1 MARTRR
7 PRTRSSSGVACGST
21 STPTRR
27 SSMGS
32 ASASRCASSSCS
44 SSSSA
49 TPIGCTIAS
58 SCWTSYGAPR
68 RTSSRAP
75 WTSTSAGCADASS
88 AMTPT
93 PSSSSPSGA
102 SATSSAPTRSSRR
115 LVLQFVLPTLA
126 ALAAALVSAIPYVAL
141 TLERHQIETLGERL
155 LAEARLAGEALP
167 WTAGAELDAACARL
181 AADLG
186 VRLTVIAADG
196 RVLGESARSSE
207 SLENH
212 ADRPEVR
219 AALANG
225 QGRAVRQSGT
235 IGVRL
240 LYTAWRQTRG
250 EGVRVVRTAL
260 PLTAVAKNVAHLR
273 RLLIGGLLA
282 AMLLG
287 LATSLVLSRRLLRRI
302 ERLEAILSGMV
313 EGVLVTDLV
322 GRVALMNERAR
333 ELLALPAG
341 HDGAGRPLVEVARQ
355 PQVSE
360 TLRALAAGSAVI
372 SRDLTLDGAERTTLQ
387 VNGARLCGPDGQPFG
402 YVLVLHDVS
411 ELRRLEVIRRD
422 FVANV
427 SHELRTPLTAMKG
440 YAETLLG
447 PAGDDRETRRRFLSV
462 IDRHSERLGRLI
474 DDLLTLSDLELGRSP
489 LRLGMV
495 AVAPAVED
503 VLQILSDPAAR
514 SGVELGAQVDPA
526 TPALEADADRFRQV
540 LINLV
545 DNAIKYTPGGG
556 RVFVRAAAARG
567 AEHEGMVEIAVEDT
581 GVGIPAQDLPLLTE
595 RFFRVDKGRSR
606 ALGGTGL
613 GLAIVKHIVQAQGG
627 ELGITSAVGRG
638 TTVRVLWPAAAP
650 ARPAAEVA
658 R

>member
-1 MARTRR
+1 MVVMGVSLGCSRFCFFFSSRRRHTRSDR
-7 PRTRSSSGVACGST
+7 DWSSDVCSSDLPRTRSSSGVACGST

-49 TPIGCTIAS
+49 TPIGCTIGS

-75 WTSTSAGCADASS
+75 WTSTSAGCGDASS

-102 SATSSAPTRSSRR
+102 SATSSTPTRSSRR

-126 ALAAALVSAIPYVAL
+126 ALGAALVTAIPYVAV
-141 TLERHQIETLGERL
+141 TVERHQIETLGERL
-155 LAEARLAGEALP
+155 LAEARLAAEALP
-167 WTAGAELDAACARL
+167 WTAGAPLDAACTQL

-196 RVLGESARSSE
+196 RVLGESTRCSE

-219 AALANG
+219 AALAAGRG
-225 QGRAVRQSGT
+225 QAVRHSATVGAQ
-235 IGVRL
+235 L
-240 LYTAWRQTRG
+240 LYTAWRETHG
-250 EGVRVVRTAL
+250 DAVRVVRTAL
-260 PLTAVAKNVAHLR
+260 PLTAVAENVAHLR
-273 RLLIGGLLA
+273 RLLVSGLLA

-287 LATSLVLSRRLLRRI
+287 LATSLVLSRRVLRRI
-302 ERLEAILSGMV
+302 QRLVGFARAVAGGAPAPYLAPERRDDLGVLEAQLAEMAREVTATIAALRVERERLEAILRGMV

-333 ELLALPAG
+333 ELLGLRAG

-387 VNGARLCGPDGQPFG
+387 VNCALLCGPDGQPFG

-422 FVANV
+422 FVA
-427 SHELRTPLTAMKG
+427 
-440 YAETLLG
+440 
-447 PAGDDRETRRRFLSV
+447 
-462 IDRHSERLGRLI
+462 
-474 DDLLTLSDLELGRSP
+474 
-489 LRLGMV
+489 
-495 AVAPAVED
+495 
-503 VLQILSDPAAR
+503 
-514 SGVELGAQVDPA
+514 LGARIDPA

-545 DNAIKYTPGGG
+545 DNAIKYTSGGG
-556 RVFVRAAAARG
+556 RVFVRATAARG

-581 GVGIPAQDLPLLTE
+581 GVGSPAQDLPRLTE

-613 GLAIVKHIVQAQGG
+613 GLAIVKHIVQAHGG
-627 ELGITSAVGRG
+627 ELGI
-638 TTVRVLWPAAAP
+638 
-650 ARPAAEVA
+650 
-658 R
+658 

>member
-21 STPTRR
+21 SAAKRR

-49 TPIGCTIAS
+49 TPIGCTIGS

-126 ALAAALVSAIPYVAL
+126 ALAAALVSAIPYVAF

-196 RVLGESARSSE
+196 RVLGEATRSSE

-219 AALANG
+219 AALSPTGRG
-225 QGRAVRQSGT
+225 QAVRHSATVGAP
-235 IGVRL
+235 L

-250 EGVRVVRTAL
+250 DAVRVVRTAL
-260 PLTAVAKNVAHLR
+260 PLTAVAENVAHLR
-273 RLLIGGLLA
+273 RLLVAGLLA

-302 ERLEAILSGMV
+302 QRLVAFARAVAGGAPAPYLAPERRDDLGVLEAQLAEMAREVAATIAALRVERERLEAILRGMV

-333 ELLALPAG
+333 ELLGLGAG

-360 TLRALAAGSAVI
+360 MLRELAGGETVV
-372 SRDLTLDGAERTTLQ
+372 SRDLTLEGAERTTLQ

-402 YVLVLHDVS
+402 YVLVLHDVT
-411 ELRRLEVIRRD
+411 ELRRLEGVRR
-422 FVANV
+422 
-427 SHELRTPLTAMKG
+427 
-440 YAETLLG
+440 
-447 PAGDDRETRRRFLSV
+447 
-462 IDRHSERLGRLI
+462 
-474 DDLLTLSDLELGRSP
+474 
-489 LRLGMV
+489 
-495 AVAPAVED
+495 
-503 VLQILSDPAAR
+503 
-514 SGVELGAQVDPA
+514 ELGARVDP
-526 TPALEADADRFRQV
+526 TSPALEADADRFRQV

-556 RVFVRAAAARG
+556 RVSVRAAAARG
-567 AEHEGMVEIAVEDT
+567 AEHHGMVEIAVDDT
-581 GVGIPAQDLPLLTE
+581 GVGIPAQDLPRLTE

-613 GLAIVKHIVQAQGG
+613 GLAIVKHIVQAHGG
-627 ELGITSAVGRG
+627 ELGITSAVGQG
-638 TTVRVLWPAAAP
+638 TTVRVLWPAAARSR
-650 ARPAAEVA
+650 AAAEAA

>member
-1 MARTRR
+1 
-7 PRTRSSSGVACGST
+7 
-21 STPTRR
+21 
-27 SSMGS
+27 
-32 ASASRCASSSCS
+32 
-44 SSSSA
+44 
-49 TPIGCTIAS
+49 
-58 SCWTSYGAPR
+58 
-68 RTSSRAP
+68 
-75 WTSTSAGCADASS
+75 
-88 AMTPT
+88 MTPT

-167 WTAGAELDAACARL
+167 CTAGAVLDAACARL

-196 RVLGESARSSE
+196 RVLGESTRSSE

-212 ADRPEVR
+212 ADRPEVKD
-219 AALANG
+219 ALANG
-225 QGRAVRQSGT
+225 HGQKVRHSAT
-235 IGVRL
+235 LGVRL
-240 LYTAWRQTRG
+240 LYTAWRQTQG
-250 EGVRVVRTAL
+250 DAVRVVRTAL

-273 RLLIGGLLA
+273 RLLVIGLLA

-287 LATSLVLSRRLLRRI
+287 LATSLVLSRRVLRRI
-302 ERLEAILSGMV
+302 QRLVAFARAVAGGTPAPYLAPERRDDLGVLEAQLAEMAREVAATIAALRVERERLEAILRGMV

-322 GRVALMNERAR
+322 GRVALMNERTR
-333 ELLALPAG
+333 ELLGLPAG
-341 HDGAGRPLVEVARQ
+341 LDGAGRSLVEVARQ

-360 TLRALAAGSAVI
+360 MLRGLAGGETVL
-372 SRDLTLDGAERTTLQ
+372 SRDLMLEGAERTTLQ

-402 YVLVLHDVS
+402 YVLVLHDVTA
-411 ELRRLEVIRRD
+411 LRPLEVVRRD

-427 SHELRTPLTAMKG
+427 SHELRTPVTAIKG

-447 PAGDDRETRRRFLSV
+447 SAGDERETRRRFLSV

-489 LRLGMV
+489 LRLGTV

-503 VLQILSDPAAR
+503 VLQILSEPAAR
-514 SGVELGAQVDPA
+514 GGAELRPQVDPA
-526 TPALEADADRFRQV
+526 SPALEADADRFRQV

-556 RVFVRAAAARG
+556 RVFVRAAASG
-567 AEHEGMVEIAVEDT
+567 AEHDGMVEIAVEDT
-581 GVGIPAQDLPLLTE
+581 GVGIPARDLPRLTE

-613 GLAIVKHIVQAQGG
+613 GLA
-627 ELGITSAVGRG
+627 S
-638 TTVRVLWPAAAP
+638 
-650 ARPAAEVA
+650 
-658 R
+658 

>member
-1 MARTRR
+1 VT
-7 PRTRSSSGVACGST
+7 
-21 STPTRR
+21 
-27 SSMGS
+27 
-32 ASASRCASSSCS
+32 
-44 SSSSA
+44 
-49 TPIGCTIAS
+49 
-58 SCWTSYGAPR
+58 
-68 RTSSRAP
+68 
-75 WTSTSAGCADASS
+75 
-88 AMTPT
+88 
-93 PSSSSPSGA
+93 
-102 SATSSAPTRSSRR
+102 
-115 LVLQFVLPTLA
+115 
-126 ALAAALVSAIPYVAL
+126 AIPYVAL

-167 WTAGAELDAACARL
+167 WTAGAPLDAACAQL

-186 VRLTVIAADG
+186 VRLSVIASDG

-212 ADRPEVR
+212 ADRPEFR

-273 RLLIGGLLA
+273 RLLVGGLLA

-302 ERLEAILSGMV
+302 QRLVAFARAVAGGAPAPYLAPERRDDLGVLEAQLADMAREVAATIAALRVERERLEAILSGMV

-514 SGVELGAQVDPA
+514 GGVDLGARIDPA

-545 DNAIKYTPGGG
+545 DNAIKYTSGGG
-556 RVFVRAAAARG
+556 RVFVRATAARG

-581 GVGIPAQDLPLLTE
+581 GVGIPAQDLPRLTE

-613 GLAIVKHIVQAQGG
+613 GLAIVKHIVQAHGG

-638 TTVRVLWPAAAP
+638 TTVRVLWPAAMP
-650 ARPAAEVA
+650 SRPAGAVG

>member
-32 ASASRCASSSCS
+32 VSASRCASSSCS

-49 TPIGCTIAS
+49 TPIGCTIGS
-58 SCWTSYGAPR
+58 SCWTSYGAPS

-102 SATSSAPTRSSRR
+102 WATSSAPTRSSRR

-126 ALAAALVSAIPYVAL
+126 ALAAALVTAIPYVAL

-167 WTAGAELDAACARL
+167 WTAGAPLDAACTQL

-196 RVLGESARSSE
+196 RVLGESTRSSE

-219 AALANG
+219 AALAAGRG
-225 QGRAVRQSGT
+225 QAVRHSAT
-235 IGVRL
+235 LGVRL
-240 LYTAWRQTRG
+240 LYTAWRQTHG
-250 EGVRVVRTAL
+250 DAVRVVRTAL
-260 PLTAVAKNVAHLR
+260 PLTAVAENVAHLR
-273 RLLIGGLLA
+273 RLLVIGLFA

-287 LATSLVLSRRLLRRI
+287 LATSLVLSRRVLRRI
-302 ERLEAILSGMV
+302 QRLVAFARTVAGGAPAPYLAPERRDDLGVLEAQLAEMAREVTATIAALRVERERLEAILRGMV

-322 GRVALMNERAR
+322 GRVALMKEGAR
-333 ELLALPAG
+333 ELLGLPAG

-360 TLRALAAGSAVI
+360 MLRELAGGETVV
-372 SRDLTLDGAERTTLQ
+372 SRDLTLEGAERTTLQ
-387 VNGARLCGPDGQPFG
+387 VNGALLCGPDGQPFG
-402 YVLVLHDVS
+402 YVLVLHDVT
-411 ELRRLEVIRRD
+411 ELRRLEVVRRD

-427 SHELRTPLTAMKG
+427 SHELRTPLTAIKG
-440 YAETLLG
+440 YAETRSEEHTSELQSLAYLVCRLLLEKKKTRST
-447 PAGDDRETRRRFLSV
+447 ARRTDRSRPGATTAHQTRSR
-462 IDRHSERLGRLI
+462 
-474 DDLLTLSDLELGRSP
+474 
-489 LRLGMV
+489 
-495 AVAPAVED
+495 VAPP
-503 VLQILSDPAAR
+503 S
-514 SGVELGAQVDPA
+514 
-526 TPALEADADRFRQV
+526 TPAHTQLASPKSTSRSSRPSGRQPSRP
-540 LINLV
+540 
-545 DNAIKYTPGGG
+545 TP
-556 RVFVRAAAARG
+556 
-567 AEHEGMVEIAVEDT
+567 
-581 GVGIPAQDLPLLTE
+581 
-595 RFFRVDKGRSR
+595 
-606 ALGGTGL
+606 
-613 GLAIVKHIVQAQGG
+613 
-627 ELGITSAVGRG
+627 
-638 TTVRVLWPAAAP
+638 
-650 ARPAAEVA
+650 
-658 R
+658 

>member
-1 MARTRR
+1 
-7 PRTRSSSGVACGST
+7 
-21 STPTRR
+21 
-27 SSMGS
+27 
-32 ASASRCASSSCS
+32 
-44 SSSSA
+44 
-49 TPIGCTIAS
+49 
-58 SCWTSYGAPR
+58 
-68 RTSSRAP
+68 
-75 WTSTSAGCADASS
+75 
-88 AMTPT
+88 MT
-93 PSSSSPSGA
+93 
-102 SATSSAPTRSSRR
+102 
-115 LVLQFVLPTLA
+115 
-126 ALAAALVSAIPYVAL
+126 AIPYVAV
-141 TLERHQIETLGERL
+141 TVERHQIETLGERL

-167 WTAGAELDAACARL
+167 WTFGAPLDAACTQL

-207 SLENH
+207 LLENH
-212 ADRPEVR
+212 ADRPEFR
-219 AALANG
+219 AALATG

-302 ERLEAILSGMV
+302 QRLVAFARAVAGGAPAPYLAPERRDDLGVLEAQLADMAREVAATIAALRVERERLEAILSGMV

-514 SGVELGAQVDPA
+514 GGVDLGARIDPA

-545 DNAIKYTPGGG
+545 DNAIKYTSGGG
-556 RVFVRAAAARG
+556 RVFVWATAARG

-581 GVGIPAQDLPLLTE
+581 GVGIPAQDLPRLTE

-613 GLAIVKHIVQAQGG
+613 GLAIVKHIVQAHGG

-650 ARPAAEVA
+650 SRRAGEVGG
-658 R
+658 